1 MFFFIFICFE
11 LEYTVLINHL
21 LTEMHMQVHRDCIFW
36 VWGRGDK
43 PIWSI
48 GFVVDP
54 VDIQWAVWIFE
65 VHIVVY
71 LSALGLKA
79 MLFRKGFEKTKQ
91 QKGREVVT
99 VQLSTLYHIYIYTI
113 VVISYCYLYELI
125 RMTTTIVYIYITFG
139 NYSYSGYHL

>member
-99 VQLSTLYHIYIYTI
+99 VQLSTLYHIYIY
-113 VVISYCYLYELI
+113 
-125 RMTTTIVYIYITFG
+125 
-139 NYSYSGYHL
+139 YSGYELLLPLWINTNDNHYSIYIYHLWKLFL